1 MPLLCF
7 LRHRLINQGF
17 QSTPSFRKQNQKPSN
32 FTWHLKHEETSH
44 VSGGQPAEGHE
55 GISPTYSV
63 TTSVCGESSQNQK

>member
-7 LRHRLINQGF
+7 LRHHLINQGF

-44 VSGGQPAEGHE
+44 VYGGNLLRVMKALVPH
-55 GISPTYSV
+55 TL
-63 TTSVCGESSQNQK
+63 